1 MMVSARQPL
10 QPQQQLQ
17 QQNQTSGNLKANDS
31 FLQNIQD
38 QINHLSD
45 SDKQLLQ
52 NVAQSTVNDILS
64 QNQGSINESDLEDA
78 IVQKH
83 NVSSDIADLV
93 VKVLKV
99 VNNGA
104 FAKQIILNTSSNDNI
119 DNNPIFSQTA
129 AFQTRSNSNKQQG
142 GALIMIPMIVTM
154 VVMRRRERMQNGVRS
169 IYIFLALV

>member
-10 QPQQQLQ
+10 QQQQ

-38 QINHLSD
+38 QINQLSD

-78 IVQKH
+78 IVQKY
-83 NVSSDIADLV
+83 NVSSDI
-93 VKVLKV
+93 
-99 VNNGA
+99 
-104 FAKQIILNTSSNDNI
+104 
-119 DNNPIFSQTA
+119 
-129 AFQTRSNSNKQQG
+129 
-142 GALIMIPMIVTM
+142 
-154 VVMRRRERMQNGVRS
+154 
-169 IYIFLALV
+169 

>member
-10 QPQQQLQ
+10 QQQQ

-38 QINHLSD
+38 QINQLSD

-64 QNQGSINESDLEDA
+64 QNQGSINESDLEDV
-78 IVQKH
+78 IVQKY
-83 NVSSDIADLV
+83 NASSDIADLV

-119 DNNPIFSQTA
+119 DNNPIVSQTA
-129 AFQTRSNSNKQQG
+129 AFPNQKQQQQKQQG
-142 GALIMIPMIVTM
+142 SDNDTNDSNDGNNATT
-154 VVMRRRERMQNGVRS
+154 RTHAEWR
-169 IYIFLALV
+169 